1 MTDINEMLDEA
12 EHGKKGNYVEGK
24 ITPEAEPF
32 WIALK
37 NRVIKDKIK
46 MRPYVVSRLLED
58 NFGIV
63 ISESAMRRYLQRLEK
78 ESNA

>member
-1 MTDINEMLDEA
+1 MPVRFRPPPLLSSKFFYLYLYPAIVFSMTDINDMLNEA

-37 NRVIKDKIK
+37 NRG
-46 MRPYVVSRLLED
+46 M
-58 NFGIV
+58 
-63 ISESAMRRYLQRLEK
+63 
-78 ESNA
+78 

>member
-1 MTDINEMLDEA
+1 MVNINEMLDEA
-12 EHGKKGNYVEGK
+12 QHGKKGNFVEGK

-37 NRVIKDKIK
+37 DRVVKDKVK
-46 MRPYVVSRLLED
+46 MRPYVVTRLLEE

-63 ISESAMRRYLQRLEK
+63 ISESAMRRYLQRLERD
-78 ESNA
+78 NV